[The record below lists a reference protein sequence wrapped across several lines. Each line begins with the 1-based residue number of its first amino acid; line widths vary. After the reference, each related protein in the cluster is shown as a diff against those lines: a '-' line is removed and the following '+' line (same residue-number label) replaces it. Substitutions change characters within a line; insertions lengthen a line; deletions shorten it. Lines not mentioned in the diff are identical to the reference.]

1 MANSFQALKKSTQ
14 TSFTK
19 LTDELTKLSATPQGK
34 QEDARFWKPTV
45 DKAGNGFAVIRFLP
59 APEGEDVPFV
69 RIFDHAF
76 QGPGGWY
83 IEKSLTSLGEK
94 DPVSEYNMELWN
106 TGLKS
111 NQDTVRKQKR
121 KLGFISNVYI
131 VKDTANPENEG
142 KVFMY
147 KYGKK
152 IFDKLNA
159 AMNPEFEDENPL
171 NPFDMWEGAN
181 FKLKIRKVEGYQN
194 YDKSEFDEAGPL
206 LQDDDQLES
215 IWKSEHALQP
225 FLARAEFKDY
235 DVLKARLYKVL
246 GLDVSS
252 SKPAVKATEVDLLEE
267 TFEPAPKAKA
277 APRQAA
283 ANLAEDDDESMSFFQ
298 KLAED

>member
-14 TSFTK
+14 SSFTK

-121 KLGFISNVYI
+121 KLGFISNIYV
-131 VKDTANPENEG
+131 VKDTSNPENEG

-206 LQDDDQLES
+206 MQDDDQLES

-225 FLARAEFKDY
+225 FLARSEFKDY
-235 DVLKARLYKVL
+235 DTLKARLYKVL
-246 GLDVSS
+246 GLDGSTPNTF
-252 SKPAVKATEVDLLEE
+252 SKSADLDEA
-267 TFEPAPKAKA
+267 FEAAPKAKA
-277 APRQAA
+277 APRQMAA
-283 ANLAEDDDESMSFFQ
+283 DLAEDDDESMSFFQ